1 MNIAVRHRVL
11 GAIAAVSML
20 AMAPSVSA
28 GRPEK
33 GKANPLQAAADS
45 PSLQTEITVPTGYS
59 RSMHT
64 RSDIER
70 TTVSDA
76 DILSLVQAGPRDVT
90 VVGLKPGTCTVQLW
104 MKDEKESISLIV
116 HVESAATA
124 SVSTASHE
132 HKKNPTPDLTIADP
146 NVTQAASPAQS
157 HSAAGPGLPI
167 EANTNYVQQVPAL
180 SIETSSPI
188 AANVGR
194 TVEQQILVKNV
205 GSVAAEAVE
214 IRGTLSI
221 TCELVGTQPKAEVMD
236 NALVWRLGTLAAGT
250 EQKLTVRVKPVEA
263 GELECRTSLSFKSV
277 AALKVQVR
285 EPKLKLTCDGPQAV
299 TVGSEVRFA
308 MTVIN
313 TGSGPAEGVKIRQV
327 LPGVVQASAK
337 KAAQALAIDVGTL
350 EPGESRTLETISRAD
365 APGTVKINLV
375 AECETQARATAEH
388 TLQVQAAKLDLTT
401 EGPDF
406 RLLNRKA
413 SYQMLVTNSGNA
425 IATGVHLMVGLPE
438 GLQYVNAEGDAVY
451 DPVKRTVA
459 WVVGAMEPGTSQE
472 YTLTVL
478 PKSEGEHLQRAVAWA
493 DQNLLVKSDKVTRVE
508 GFSSL
513 TMRIAESEDPIEVG
527 GEVAYQIQIANR
539 GTKAAEHVQV
549 TAVVPAGMELVNV
562 ASSLKYETQGQAIV
576 FDAIPAVAAE
586 STTVVQVRLK
596 GTSKGDQRFRA
607 LMRSPSLSTA
617 VVTEEGTMVVGE

>member
-1 MNIAVRHRVL
+1 MKTAVRHRVL
-11 GAIAAVSML
+11 GAIAAVGLL
-20 AMAPSVSA
+20 AMNPAVWA

-33 GKANPLQAAADS
+33 NKPAS
-45 PSLQTEITVPTGYS
+45 PALAESTSLQTEISVPAGYS

-70 TTVSDA
+70 VFVSDSE
-76 DILSLVQAGPRDVT
+76 ILSLSQSGARDVT
-90 VVGLKPGTCTVQLW
+90 IVGLKQGSCTVQLW
-104 MKDEKESISLIV
+104 MKDEAESISLLV
-116 HVESAATA
+116 QVEPAATT
-124 SVSTASHE
+124 SVSAVSHE
-132 HKKNPTPDLTIADP
+132 SKKGPTPAVAIDDP
-146 NVTQAASPAQS
+146 DVTPAGSPSQPRAV
-157 HSAAGPGLPI
+157 AGPGLPI

-194 TVEQQILVKNV
+194 IVEQQILVKNV

-221 TCELVGTQPKAEVMD
+221 TCELVGTQPKAEVVD
-236 NALVWRLGTLAAGT
+236 NALVWRLGTLAAGG

-285 EPKLKLTCDGPQAV
+285 EPKLKLTCDAPQAV

-313 TGSGPAEGVKIRQV
+313 TGSGTAEGVKIRQV

-337 KAAQALAIDVGTL
+337 DAAQPLVIDVGTL
-350 EPGESRTLETISRAD
+350 EPGESRMVETVSRAD
-365 APGTVKINLV
+365 ASGTVKINLV
-375 AECETQARATAEH
+375 AECQGQARATAEH

-413 SYQMLVTNSGNA
+413 SYQMLLTNRGNA

-438 GLQYVNAEGDAVY
+438 GLQYVDAEGDAIY

-459 WVVGAMEPGTSQE
+459 WIVGAMEAGASQE
-472 YTLTVL
+472 FTLTVL
-478 PKSEGEHLQRAVAWA
+478 PKSEGEHMQRAVAWA
-493 DQNLLVKSDKVTRVE
+493 DHNLIAKSDKVTRVE

-513 TMRIAESEDPIEVG
+513 TMQIGESEDPIEVG

-539 GTKAAEHVQV
+539 GSKAAEHVQV
-549 TAVVPAGMELVNV
+549 TAVVPTGMELVGV
-562 ASSLKYETQGQAIV
+562 ASPLKYETQGQAIV

-596 GTSKGDQRFRA
+596 GAKKGDQRFRA
-607 LMRSPSLSTA
+607 MMRAPSLSTA